1 MSSELKDKIE
11 FISNAIDA
19 ARANIKQADVI
30 VLLAQKRLNDS
41 KIELSELEKEKSKL
55 EALLIKNVVE
65 SNDSTNIAVKDCEN
79 PNSLDF

>member
-1 MSSELKDKIE
+1 LSSELKDKIE

-65 SNDSTNIAVKDCEN
+65 SNDSMNIAAKDNEN
-79 PNSLDF
+79 SNSLDS

>member
-55 EALLIKNVVE
+55 EALMLKNVVE
-65 SNDSTNIAVKDCEN
+65 NNDSMNIAAKDNEN
-79 PNSLDF
+79 SNSLDS

>member
-19 ARANIKQADVI
+19 ARANIKKADVI

-55 EALLIKNVVE
+55 EALMLKNVVE
-65 SNDSTNIAVKDCEN
+65 NNDSMNIAAKDNEN
-79 PNSLDF
+79 SNSLDS